1 MASNTLGGINPTRIS
16 QLSLDVLKTVGVP
29 LRAFTTDLTDDVAV
43 SGDVVTTRFAT
54 VPSTQDFDSS
64 KATGNSTTTARS
76 VTLNKYKGVSIGF
89 KDTEVA
95 FSDVDLLDLYIKP
108 AISSIVDGMISDVL
122 ANVTSGNGFNA
133 NESVITA
140 SALDSDKV
148 ADLAQGLSTR
158 KVPMSP
164 RSLILKPSY
173 YVTLLKDATFVAASD
188 GPSGTGPIRDYN
200 LPRSLVFDVY
210 EYNGTV
216 PANDI
221 NMAGLACGKQAL
233 VIANRAIP
241 TPSDWYGN
249 VQNITDPDSG
259 LTLQMRSFYDG
270 VEQVYQFAALYGSAV
285 GIDEYATAIVSS

>member
-1 MASNTLGGINPTRIS
+1 M
-16 QLSLDVLKTVGVP
+16 
-29 LRAFTTDLTDDVAV
+29 
-43 SGDVVTTRFAT
+43 
-54 VPSTQDFDSS
+54 
-64 KATGNSTTTARS
+64 
-76 VTLNKYKGVSIGF
+76 SIGF

-200 LPRSLVFDVY
+200 LPRALGFDVY